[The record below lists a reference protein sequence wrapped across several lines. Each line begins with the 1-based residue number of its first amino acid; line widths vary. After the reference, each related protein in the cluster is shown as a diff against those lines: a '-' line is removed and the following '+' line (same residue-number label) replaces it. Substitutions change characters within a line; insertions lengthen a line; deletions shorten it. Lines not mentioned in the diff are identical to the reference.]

1 MDNLDTELAQ
11 RSAHFASPLE
21 RNTYDSTLLPIWT
34 ITASSPGPDDVAPE
48 IGELAEKTQWL
59 YYWINECGQRLADP
73 DATDRD
79 RVRERYMELLKT
91 KDLLNEKLKRLNC
104 LIESKTEGFQAVS
117 LRLNTHHASKQRPQY
132 EGSASRTFR
141 FALPEDFENLAASG
155 PIPDGVEE
163 IEGLILPD
171 PENGEDHT

>member
-1 MDNLDTELAQ
+1 MDYLDIELAK

-21 RNTYDSTLLPIWT
+21 QKHFDSTLLPIWT
-34 ITASSPGPDDVAPE
+34 ITASTPGPDEVAPD
-48 IGELAEKTQWL
+48 IKALAEKTQWL
-59 YYWINECGQRLADP
+59 YYWINECGQRLANP
-73 DATDRD
+73 DNPDRTS
-79 RVRERYMELLKT
+79 VRERYMELLKT

-117 LRLNTHHASKQRPQY
+117 LRLNTHHASKRRLPY
-132 EGSASRTFR
+132 EGSASRTFK
-141 FALPEDFENLAASG
+141 FDLPEDFENLAANR
-155 PIPDGVEE
+155 PIPDDLEE